1 MSLHDFAAGLQST
14 ALSATIQSTSW
25 LIPALQAIHILMIGV
40 VFGSILML
48 TLRVLGLMRN
58 DEPFERVWRRFAPF
72 LWCGLAVMALTGC
85 VLILGEPVRELMSL
99 SFRLKMLLLA
109 VCIVS
114 AAMLGRRIGGLAR
127 PGDSPTASGAAPEAA
142 PALPGT
148 LRVAAAAT
156 LGLWLA
162 IIFLGR
168 AIAYD
173 SAVWGAWS
181 PIHAQAT
188 SP

>member
-14 ALSATIQSTSW
+14 ALSTTIQATSW

-40 VFGSILML
+40 VFGSILLL
-48 TLRVLGLMRN
+48 TLRVLGLMR
-58 DEPFERVWRRFAPF
+58 DDQAFEQVWRRFAPF
-72 LWCGLAVMALTGC
+72 LWCGLAVMALTGL

-109 VCIVS
+109 ICIVS
-114 AAMLGRRIGGLAR
+114 AVMLGRRIR
-127 PGDSPTASGAAPEAA
+127 R
-142 PALPGT
+142 LPGT
-148 LRVAAAAT
+148 APVAPRTVRVAAAAT

-162 IIFLGR
+162 IVFLGR

-173 SAVWGAWS
+173 SAVWGDWS
-181 PIHAQAT
+181 PIHTQAP